1 MRPTLLLCEVEE
13 QCPYQVSNMV
23 LIYRM
28 DYVDYDARLEE
39 ALAPAPISMDSR
51 TVDPFNNPSGIM
63 ATLIRRFRDEGF
75 ILPAAFHAY
84 RHNDHVQTMKP
95 AAYRL
100 FGNIRGAWEHM
111 QMIRMSGCGEEE
123 PLVED
128 MIDSF
133 WQLTVLLASISPYL
147 SDEDAKAF
155 IHKPL
160 QFTTWALSAVREKSN
175 LALRLV
181 VIGLDTNILTHRNA
195 AMILPNMS
203 WSQKIVLYTAMG
215 EQGTAGQ
222 SNYDYGAATRVA
234 LVLAHR

>member
-1 MRPTLLLCEVEE
+1 
-13 QCPYQVSNMV
+13 MV